1 MKKACE
7 KCKMFVEGDE
17 CPVCKARNF
26 STTWKGRLHILDM
39 QKSDIAKKID
49 VHANGEYAIKI
60 K

>member
-1 MKKACE
+1 
-7 KCKMFVEGDE
+7 MFVEGDE
-17 CPVCKARNF
+17 CPICKTRNF